1 MKLIFIDKPMQD
13 ANTLEPQLIDGRVV
27 YWTVVSERMKS
38 NETFKEWLV
47 RKEERINT
55 HPNYSS
61 VEGLLIYDMQ
71 PIVSIPYEGVTH
83 GGMIIR
89 YAFLKKKEENI

>member
-13 ANTLEPQLIDGRVV
+13 ANTLEPQLIDGRIV
-27 YWTVVSERMKS
+27 YWTVVSEIMKV
-38 NETFKEWLV
+38 NETFREWLI

-71 PIVSIPYEGVTH
+71 SIASIPYDGKTNSS
-83 GGMIIR
+83 MIIR
-89 YAFLKKKEENI
+89 YAFLKKKD

>member
-1 MKLIFIDKPMQD
+1 MKIFYIDKPIQD
-13 ANTLEPQLIDGRVV
+13 KNTLDPQLIDGEII
-27 YWTVVSERMKS
+27 YWSVASECMKS
-38 NETFKEWLV
+38 DETFREWLV

-71 PIVSIPYEGVTH
+71 PLVSIPYEGVTH

-89 YAFLKKKEENI
+89 YAFLKKKEES

>member
-1 MKLIFIDKPMQD
+1 MKLIFIDKPIQD
-13 ANTLEPQLIDGRVV
+13 ANTLEPQLIDGRIV
-27 YWTVVSERMKS
+27 YWTVVSEIMKV
-38 NETFKEWLV
+38 NETFREWLI

-71 PIVSIPYEGVTH
+71 SIASIPYDGKTNSS
-83 GGMIIR
+83 MIIR
-89 YAFLKKKEENI
+89 YAFLKKKD